1 MSVRNKIITERGTGT
16 APRTTCNN
24 FIAALLFAVFERS
37 VTLPPSRLLAAAAA
51 PPCVHPHCTTHWGKC
66 ALVVRSA

>member
-37 VTLPPSRLLAAAAA
+37 VTLPPSRLLGTSRC
-51 PPCVHPHCTTHWGKC
+51 PPLRTPPLHYPLGEMCPGG
-66 ALVVRSA
+66 A